1 MLGDRV
7 PLTVG
12 EEKAVVGR
20 PEGVTVILVDPVG
33 DTLCP
38 VVRAGRRRRVKKMG
52 RSMGRTLGGEDI
64 LLGW

>member
-20 PEGVTVILVDPVG
+20 PDGVTVRLVDPVG
-33 DTLCP
+33 DTLWLL
-38 VVRAGRRRRVKKMG
+38 VWAGRRRRREKMG
-52 RSMGRTLGGEDI
+52 RSRDRALAGEGI
-64 LLGW
+64 W